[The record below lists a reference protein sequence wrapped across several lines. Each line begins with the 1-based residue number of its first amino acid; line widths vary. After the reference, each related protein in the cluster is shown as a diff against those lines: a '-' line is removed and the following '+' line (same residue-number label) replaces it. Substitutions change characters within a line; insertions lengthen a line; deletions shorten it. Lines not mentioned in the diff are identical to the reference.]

1 MEFTAIPL
9 AFMAGIL
16 SLVSPCVLPMI
27 PAVAASAMQSSK
39 WGLIT
44 LALGISLAFALA
56 GTVLTFVLL
65 NLGISTEWLRYFS
78 VVLLLLMGATLLI
91 PKLSDTLAFL
101 LARLTSR
108 AANVQIEGSS
118 APMQFVI
125 GVSLG
130 LVWLPCVGPTLG
142 TAIALASTG
151 QSMPMAF
158 AVMLSFGIGTAIP
171 LVLLGYFSGKKLAT
185 IKSSG
190 KLGKTILGATLVF
203 LALIILTGVDRV
215 LEAWALEILPDW
227 VTSI

>member
-44 LALGISLAFALA
+44 LTLGISLAFALA

-101 LARLTSR
+101 LSRLTSR

-125 GVSLG
+125 GASLG
-130 LVWLPCVGPTLG
+130 FVWLPCVGPTLG

-171 LVLLGYFSGKKLAT
+171 LVTLGYFSGKKLAT

>member
-101 LARLTSR
+101 LSRLTSR

-125 GVSLG
+125 GASLG

-171 LVLLGYFSGKKLAT
+171 LVLLGYYSGKKLAT